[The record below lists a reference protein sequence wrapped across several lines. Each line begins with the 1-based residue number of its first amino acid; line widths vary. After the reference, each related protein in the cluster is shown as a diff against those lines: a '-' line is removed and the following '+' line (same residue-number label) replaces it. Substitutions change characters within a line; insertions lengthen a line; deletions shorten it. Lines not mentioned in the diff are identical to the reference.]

1 MNNPPRRIGKYELRE
16 ELGRGRAGEVWRG
29 YDYQTRSEV
38 AIKLLH
44 LDLQADPHFLT
55 HFLQEGQTIRALH
68 HPNLV
73 TVQDVGVARSP
84 EASSNSPYIV
94 MDFIEG
100 PNLGTFLQRTSHVG
114 LFPSV
119 SDIVY
124 LITNISE
131 AVEYAHENEVI
142 HGDIQPSN
150 ILLNTHD
157 TTHLKAGEPLL
168 VDTGIAALLG
178 TIAMGNSK
186 PYYLSPEQAKG
197 QAATVSSDIYALGV
211 ILYEICTG
219 KLPFQAE
226 SAVALMMHHI
236 NTLPTP
242 PVLINPNISQKL
254 SEVILRAM
262 SKNPQMRYAK
272 AADLAEALADACS
285 VNVQLNKPMP
295 SITQSNPRLSLPG
308 RQPGGSFNT
317 ILGVSQPVPPIS
329 SPYPVFTAR
338 QLNVPPRT
346 TSAITR
352 AIPPISPVQPIQ
364 PTTTAPHSIPTR
376 VESGQSGPFESLPH
390 FSSPTP
396 IVLPRSS
403 TPITSAQTP
412 GIAKIPAMPA
422 ASAFSTPP
430 ANFAGVPTH
439 SAKIPGVAGSHN
451 KGFTLSPFS
460 LAVVVLV
467 LLLLVVGSLA
477 ASLLLHKTSNQPSLA
492 THALVPVSPVVGHV
506 FFQDDALG
514 YNDMLR
520 IEMQNIP
527 APAAGKHYVAW
538 IAEPS
543 GHYVPLGPLTLQQGV
558 ATLLYSGNGTHTNLL
573 PDVQSIVITLEN
585 ATGTM
590 PATPSLNAKIY
601 MASFV
606 PASLPYIKNLLATLP
621 NSRPQASLIANLY
634 ETIKGM
640 NDKAGSI
647 VDSLQVTDD
656 YGLAIRQATRIIEMI
671 DGSDYASKSGDL
683 PAGIAGQLTLP
694 IGLIS
699 SPTVPGYIDMV
710 ATQVDKIQQTA
721 GNNSELLQH
730 ARNVSNAISDLRNWI
745 QNMRTLTVQILK
757 APNIKSSSLVSVA
770 LQLKQLADAVYTGRT
785 IPPNEGPLPILG
797 SAGAYQ
803 AYIECQYMAALDLVK
818 AQ

>member
-73 TVQDVGVARSP
+73 TVQDVGVARSH
-84 EASSNSPYIV
+84 EDSGNTPYIV
-94 MDFIEG
+94 MDYIEG

-124 LITNISE
+124 LITSISE
-131 AVEYAHENEVI
+131 AVEYAHENEVM
-142 HGDIQPSN
+142 HGNIQPSN

-157 TTHLKAGEPLL
+157 TTHLTTGEPLL
-168 VDTGIAALLG
+168 ADTGIAALLG
-178 TIAMGNSK
+178 TTTMGKSK

-197 QAATVSSDIYALGV
+197 QAATASSDIYALGV

-236 NTLPTP
+236 NTLPTS

-308 RQPGGSFNT
+308 RQSSGSFNT

-390 FSSPTP
+390 FSDPTP

-412 GIAKIPAMPA
+412 SIATIPAMPA
-422 ASAFSTPP
+422 TSAFSTPP

-439 SAKIPGVAGSHN
+439 SAKISSVAGSHN

-477 ASLLLHKTSNQPSLA
+477 ASLLLHKTSNQSLLA
-492 THALVPVSPVVGHV
+492 THALVPVSPIVGHV

-527 APAAGKHYVAW
+527 APAADKHYVAW

-543 GHYVPLGPLTLQQGV
+543 GHYVPLGPLTLQQGA
-558 ATLLYSGNGTHTNLL
+558 ATLLYSGDGTHTNLL

-585 ATGTM
+585 ATGAM

-601 MASFV
+601 TASFA

-621 NSRPQASLIANLY
+621 NSRPQASLIASLY

-683 PAGIAGQLTLP
+683 PIGIAGQLTLP
-694 IGLIS
+694 TGLIS
-699 SPTVPGYIDMV
+699 SPTVPGYMDMV
-710 ATQVDKIQQTA
+710 ATQVNNIQQTV

-730 ARNVSNAISDLRNWI
+730 VRNVNNAISDLRNWI
-745 QNMRTLTVQILK
+745 QNMRTITVQILK
-757 APNIKSSSLVSVA
+757 APNIKSSNLVSVA

>member
-44 LDLQADPHFLT
+44 LDFQADPHFLT
-55 HFLQEGQTIRALH
+55 HFLQEGQTIRKLH

-73 TVQDVGVARSP
+73 TVQDIGVARSP
-84 EASSNSPYIV
+84 EDSGNTPYIV
-94 MDFIEG
+94 MDYIEG
-100 PNLGTFLQRTSHVG
+100 SNLGTFLQRTSHAG
-114 LFPSV
+114 MFPNV

-124 LITNISE
+124 LITSICE
-131 AVEYAHENEVI
+131 AVEYAHEHEVI
-142 HGDIQPSN
+142 HGNIQPAN
-150 ILLNTHD
+150 ILLNIHD
-157 TTHLKAGEPLL
+157 TAHLTAGEPLL
-168 VDTGIAALLG
+168 ADTGIAALLG
-178 TIAMGNSK
+178 TTAMGNSK

-197 QAATVSSDIYALGV
+197 QVATTRSDIYALGV

-226 SAVALMMHHI
+226 SAIALMMHHI

-242 PVLINPNISQKL
+242 PILINPNISQNL

-272 AADLAEALADACS
+272 AADLSEALADACS
-285 VNVQLNKPMP
+285 TNVMLNKPMP
-295 SITQSNPRLSLPG
+295 SMTQSNPRLSLPG
-308 RQPGGSFNT
+308 RQSSGSFNT

-352 AIPPISPVQPIQ
+352 AIPPIPPIQPIQ
-364 PTTTAPHSIPTR
+364 PTTTAPHSAPTR
-376 VESGQSGPFESLPH
+376 VASGQSGAFEPISH
-390 FSSPTP
+390 ATAPTP
-396 IVLPRSS
+396 IILPRTS
-403 TPITSAQTP
+403 TPTTSAQTP
-412 GIAKIPAMPA
+412 AMPPT
-422 ASAFSTPP
+422 SAFSTPP
-430 ANFAGVPTH
+430 ANFSGVSTY
-439 SAKIPGVAGSHN
+439 SAKIPHVPGVAGSRN

-492 THALVPVSPVVGHV
+492 THALVPVSPIVGHV

-527 APAAGKHYVAW
+527 ASAADKHYVAW

-543 GHYVPLGPLTLQQGV
+543 GHYVPLGPLTLQQGA
-558 ATLLYSGNGTHTNLL
+558 ATLLYSGNGKHTNLL

-585 ATGTM
+585 AAGAM
-590 PATPSLNAKIY
+590 PTNPSLNAKIY
-601 MASFV
+601 TASFV

-621 NSRPQASLIANLY
+621 NSQPPTSLIVNLY

-647 VDSLQVTDD
+647 VDSLQVTAD

-671 DGSDYASKSGDL
+671 DGSVYASKSGDL
-683 PAGIAGQLTLP
+683 PVGIPGRLTLP

-699 SPTVPGYIDMV
+699 SPTVPGYMDMV

-730 ARNVSNAISDLRNWI
+730 ARNVSNAISDLRNWLHS
-745 QNMRTLTVQILK
+745 MRTLTVQILK

-785 IPPNEGPLPILG
+785 IPPNEGPLPTLG
-797 SAGAYQ
+797 SAGANQ

-818 AQ
+818 VK